1 MESPAGTNEFRF
13 EKRRAAAVVTMVGG
27 EVARGSFFTAGDT
40 TRRFGGERVAD
51 LLNSEAGFFP
61 FEVEGTGQPRTVL
74 YNRAHLI
81 SAEIFDN
88 EPKDDPDYDVAS
100 RRPVSILLSNG
111 CAGPDFDARPPCAM
125 WQIQLR
131 FRQPSRRPS
140 STSAESIFSSIM
152 PVLRGVP
159 PRKKCRWTGGAPCSM

>member
-1 MESPAGTNEFRF
+1 MESPGNSNEFRF

-40 TRRFGGERVAD
+40 TRRHGGERVAD
-51 LLNSEAGFFP
+51 LLNSEHGFFP
-61 FEVEGTGQPRTVL
+61 FEVEGNNQPRTVL

-88 EPKDDPDYDVAS
+88 EAKDEPEYNVAS

-111 CAGPDFDARPPCAM
+111 RRIDAFVRVARPAGRDRLSD
-125 WQIQLR
+125 WT
-131 FRQPSRRPS
+131 RQPEVFRYVESGTS
-140 STSAESIFSSIM
+140 VLIVNAAHIVAFTEVST
-152 PVLRGVP
+152 P
-159 PRKKCRWTGGAPCSM
+159 

>member
-1 MESPAGTNEFRF
+1 MESPGGSSEFRF

-40 TRRFGGERVAD
+40 TRRHGGERIAD

-61 FEVEGTGQPRTVL
+61 FEVEGTKQPRTVL

-100 RRPVSILLSNG
+100 RRSVSILLSNG
-111 CAGPDFDARPPCAM
+111 RRIDAYVRVARPVGRDRLSD
-125 WQIQLR
+125 WT
-131 FRQPSRRPS
+131 RQPEVFRYVESG
-140 STSAESIFSSIM
+140 TS
-152 PVLRGVP
+152 VLIVNAAHVVAFTEVP
-159 PRKKCRWTGGAPCSM
+159 TP